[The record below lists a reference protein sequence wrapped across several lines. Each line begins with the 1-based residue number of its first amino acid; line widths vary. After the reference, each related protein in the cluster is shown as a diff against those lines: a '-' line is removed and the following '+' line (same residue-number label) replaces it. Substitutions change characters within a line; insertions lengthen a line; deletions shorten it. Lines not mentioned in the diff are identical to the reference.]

1 MRIGVQLARNG
12 DAIREMSRYHTAM
25 RMPRWLTI
33 AMMTVSGLALLAVAG
48 WWWVTWPDR
57 TATTFVELLQ
67 QDDYEQAN
75 GMVAHEARKDS
86 LEGVVVYKITGSRA
100 SESVMPWSDLTP
112 QPRSIADIAFSRR
125 QFGITG
131 RSRYHFLF
139 SVERSRVIM
148 DSVGFNF
155 VEFEI
160 AARRMK
166 IFE

>member
-1 MRIGVQLARNG
+1 MV
-12 DAIREMSRYHTAM
+12 
-25 RMPRWLTI
+25 
-33 AMMTVSGLALLAVAG
+33 MMTVSGIALLAVAG

-57 TATTFVELLQ
+57 AATTFVELLQ
-67 QDDYEQAN
+67 ADDYEHAN
-75 GMVAHEARKDS
+75 GMVVHEVRKGS
-86 LEGVVVYKITGSRA
+86 LEELGVYKITGSRA
-100 SESVMPWSDLTP
+100 SESAMPWSDLTP
-112 QPRSIADIAFSRR
+112 QPRSIADIAFARR

-160 AARRMK
+160 EARRLKM
-166 IFE
+166 FE